1 MDRIANK
8 IGVVQNMGLIDR
20 TLRFVIG
27 GILLGTTAGYLQA
40 TGSTMLDWHAYIG
53 LLSIYPFIT
62 AILGWDPFYHLFNA
76 KSCSLNVEDRNQCGT
91 FPYEVEAALGKKPK
105 PEKGFDHSVFGSH
118 H

>member
-1 MDRIANK
+1 MDSIAEK
-8 IGVVQNMGLIDR
+8 LGVVQNMWLVDR

-27 GILLGTTAGYLQA
+27 GLLLGSVAGYLQ
-40 TGSTMLDWHAYIG
+40 TTDSTMLDWHAYIG

-76 KSCSLNVEDRNQCGT
+76 KTCGTEGRNQCGT
-91 FPYEVEAALGKKPK
+91 FPYEVDAALGKNAKPDK
-105 PEKGFDHSVFGSH
+105 EFDHSSSGSH